1 MTTHLL
7 ETPRQ
12 VGEAIGREICDLVR
26 RRPDAVLCLAAGH
39 TSLDTFDILVES
51 QQQGLDWSR
60 VRIVELDE
68 WLGMSKHPEGC
79 TGFLRT
85 HIFSRLNLKESQLY
99 LLNADTAEPE
109 RECVRMEVTI
119 AELGGIDYIFL
130 GMGQSGHLALNEPG
144 CDFDEGVHVAR
155 LDPVTET
162 TGQKYFSEQVALR
175 GGLTLGARNILAARR
190 AALAVTGAHKQEILL
205 RFLES
210 PETNALPATALR
222 RHPDAALFLDKDAAA
237 LALAKGLLDS

>member
-1 MTTHLL
+1 MITHLL

-26 RRPDAVLCLAAGH
+26 RKPDACLCLAAGH
-39 TSLDTFDILVES
+39 TSLDTFDVMVEAR
-51 QQQGLDWSR
+51 QQGLDWSR

-68 WLGMSKHPEGC
+68 WLGMSGHPEGC

-85 HIFSRLNLKESQLY
+85 HIFSRLGLAESQLY
-99 LLNADTAEPE
+99 LLDADTAKLDQ
-109 RECVRMEVTI
+109 ECARMEAVI
-119 AELGGIDYIFL
+119 EELGGIDYLFL

-144 CDFDEGVHVAR
+144 CDFEAGVHVAR

-162 TGQKYFSEQVALR
+162 TGQKYFSGQVDLT
-175 GGLTLGARNILAARR
+175 GGLTLGIRNILAARR

-210 PETNALPATALR
+210 PVTNALPATALR
-222 RHPDAALFLDKDAAA
+222 RHPDAALYLDREAAT
-237 LALAKGLLDS
+237 LALAKGLLGS